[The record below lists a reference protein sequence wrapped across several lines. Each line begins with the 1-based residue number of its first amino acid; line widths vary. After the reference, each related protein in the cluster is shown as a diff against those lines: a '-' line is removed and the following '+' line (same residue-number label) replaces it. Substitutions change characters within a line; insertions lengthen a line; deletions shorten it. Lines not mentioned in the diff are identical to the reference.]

1 MTFANSTKWLI
12 SGAVLIGAGALIITK
27 VYLSKATPTPVV
39 VQTPSSMNTINGV
52 GTLEAKEVVV
62 LAPKTT
68 SKIQSLYADEGDVIR
83 KGQVL
88 AKMEISELRGNLQES
103 TASIAKSRSQLT
115 SQKAIIDDLEAK
127 KSLADITL
135 SRYKTL
141 LGGGFVTQAE
151 FDTAQAGA
159 RSATAQLTSA
169 KESLKQSEY
178 EIEKSQAVLTG
189 QQEKIDDLTL
199 RSPFDGIVI
208 SREAE
213 VGSTVGSGVAVFRLA
228 DPKMV
233 WVKIYI
239 DERQSGAL
247 KVGQNATVILRSSPD
262 TKLSGKVHR
271 IGMESDRITEE
282 RVVYIVLE
290 SAPLSLHFGEQAE
303 AQITI
308 ESKAKTE
315 DRPQI

>member
-1 MTFANSTKWLI
+1 MTFENSTKWLI
-12 SGAVLIGAGALIITK
+12 GGAILIGAGALITTK
-27 VYLSKATPTPVV
+27 VYLPKATPAPVV
-39 VQTPSSMNTINGV
+39 VQTSSFMNTINGI

-68 SKIQSLYADEGDVIR
+68 SKIQFLYADEGDVIR
-83 KGQVL
+83 QGQVL

-103 TASIAKSRSQLT
+103 SASIAKSRSQLA

-151 FDTAQAGA
+151 FDTAQAGV

-169 KESLKQSEY
+169 KENLKQSEH
-178 EIEKSQAVLTG
+178 EIEKSQAIRMG
-189 QQEKIDDLTL
+189 QEEKIDDLTL
-199 RSPFDGIVI
+199 RSPFNGIVI

-213 VGSTVGSGVAVFRLA
+213 VGSTVGGGVAVFRLA
-228 DPKMV
+228 DPKTV

-262 TKLSGKVHR
+262 TKLSGKVRR
-271 IGMESDRITEE
+271 IGMESDRTTEE
-282 RVVYIVLE
+282 RVVYIVLD
-290 SAPLSLHFGEQAE
+290 SVPLSLHFGEQAE

-308 ESKAKTE
+308 ESKAKT
-315 DRPQI
+315 DVRPQL

>member
-1 MTFANSTKWLI
+1 M
-12 SGAVLIGAGALIITK
+12 GAGALITTK
-27 VYLSKATPTPVV
+27 IYLPKLTPVPIIV
-39 VQTPSSMNTINGV
+39 KIPSSMNTINGI

-68 SKIQSLYADEGDVIR
+68 SKIEFLYADEGDAVR
-83 KGQVL
+83 EGQVL

-103 TASIAKSRSQLT
+103 TASIAKSRSQLV
-115 SQKAIIDDLEAK
+115 SQRAIIDDLEAK

-135 SRYKTL
+135 TRYKTL

-169 KESLKQSEY
+169 KENLKQSEH
-178 EIEKSQAVLTG
+178 EIEKSQAVRMG

-199 RSPFDGIVI
+199 RSPFNGIVI

-213 VGSTVGSGVAVFRLA
+213 VGSTVGGGVSVFRLA

-262 TKLSGKVHR
+262 TKLSGKVRR
-271 IGMESDRITEE
+271 IGMESDRTTEE
-282 RVVYIVLE
+282 RVVYIVLD

-303 AQITI
+303 AQITV
-308 ESKAKTE
+308 ESKANTE
-315 DRPQI
+315 VRPQI